1 MQNNIVTIEGKR
13 LDRNN
18 LANQQNKSIDKLQN
32 YQLQMQTFNE
42 NIEELTVLYAHTLA
56 KLQTSLQKQDDED
69 KQVG

>member
-1 MQNNIVTIEGKR
+1 MQNNIVTIEGKK

-18 LANQQNKSIDKLQN
+18 LANQQNKWIDKLQN

-56 KLQTSLQKQDDED
+56 KLQTSLHKQDDED
-69 KQVG
+69 KKVG

>member
-1 MQNNIVTIEGKR
+1 MQNNIVTIEGKK

-18 LANQQNKSIDKLQN
+18 LANQQNKWIDKLQN

-69 KQVG
+69 KKVG